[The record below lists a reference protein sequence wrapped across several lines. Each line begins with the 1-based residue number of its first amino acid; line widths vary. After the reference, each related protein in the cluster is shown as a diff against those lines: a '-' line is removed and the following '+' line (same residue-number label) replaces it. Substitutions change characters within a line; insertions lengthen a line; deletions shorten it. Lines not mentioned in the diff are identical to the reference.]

1 MTEQSHPNGGNET
14 RKRAAPT
21 GPVSP
26 KTRAKIRKLAREGMS
41 QTKVAAE
48 CGVSRKK
55 VRDICAA
62 ARPPILFDRSIMQA
76 AVSAHQIDMKSVRMG
91 LSEKAIVEVERLFT
105 LFTAQHE
112 VINWHE
118 GIMSTG
124 VTSGPTSGDMKNYA
138 TSIGILIDKH
148 LILVRHDS
156 DDRDLNAVDAWITHI
171 RGGSGPVETPEGWA

>member
-1 MTEQSHPNGGNET
+1 MATQDHPNEGKKRRPGPGGV
-14 RKRAAPT
+14 
-21 GPVSP
+21 GPVPP
-26 KTRAKIRKLAREGMS
+26 KMRAKIRRLAREGMS

-48 CGVSRKK
+48 CGVTRRT
-55 VRDICAA
+55 VRDLCAS
-62 ARPPILFDRSIMQA
+62 ARPPISFDRS
-76 AVSAHQIDMKSVRMG
+76 AVKIATDAHQLDMKRVRMG

-105 LFTAQHE
+105 LFTAKHD